1 MSNQFKSFFSGFFGV
16 LLAGLIYF
24 GYHLYQDHLL
34 VDAIRV
40 NINAQQAQQNQ
51 QNQQRIPQPPQVK
64 PSEEPVKEV
73 PKK

>member
-34 VDAIRV
+34 VDAIRLDI
-40 NINAQQAQQNQ
+40 NTRNAQIQQQNQ
-51 QNQQRIPQPPQVK
+51 RTPQLPQVK

>member
-34 VDAIRV
+34 VDAIRID
-40 NINAQQAQQNQ
+40 INTRNVQIQQQNQ
-51 QNQQRIPQPPQVK
+51 RTPQPPQVK